1 MKKITLL
8 FILLITSIGLSQE
21 LITNGNF
28 ETGDETGW
36 IGNAAN
42 VVTENNNSYNSANVE
57 AAGNA
62 WDVSLSQVIS
72 ITNGE
77 TYTLRFDAWSDT
89 NRTII
94 AGIGLN
100 EAPWT
105 SVNETI
111 TLSTTSQSYILTLTA
126 NFGLENN
133 RVVFDMGAAT
143 GFVGI
148 DNVSLK
154 VLDTEDDA
162 RLSDLQVDATT
173 ISGFSPAVT
182 SYDYEA
188 IAGSTVPTV
197 TATASN
203 ANATVTIQPATS
215 IPGNTTYKLCLKTQA
230 IQKHI
235 RYLLL

>member
-42 VVTENNNSYNSANVE
+42 VVTENNNNSYNSANVE

-62 WDVSLSQVIS
+62 WDVSLSQVVS

-77 TYTLRFDAWSDT
+77 TYTLRFDAWLDT

-111 TLSTTSQSYILTLTA
+111 TLSTTSQSYRNTQSKLCFSVSLTLENGNQRRKQDQLNHQLICTA
-126 NFGLENN
+126 N
-133 RVVFDMGAAT
+133 
-143 GFVGI
+143 
-148 DNVSLK
+148 
-154 VLDTEDDA
+154 
-162 RLSDLQVDATT
+162 
-173 ISGFSPAVT
+173 
-182 SYDYEA
+182 
-188 IAGSTVPTV
+188 VPTSGRQ
-197 TATASN
+197 T
-203 ANATVTIQPATS
+203 TVKVSA
-215 IPGNTTYKLCLKTQA
+215 
-230 IQKHI
+230 
-235 RYLLL
+235 

>member
-42 VVTENNNSYNSANVE
+42 VVTENNNNSYNSANVE

-62 WDVSLSQVIS
+62 WDVSLSQVVS

-77 TYTLRFDAWSDT
+77 TYTLRFDAWLDT

-126 NFGLENN
+126 NFGLENS
-133 RVVFDMGAAT
+133 RVVFDKVAAT

-148 DNVSLK
+148 DLEYSCAFFN
-154 VLDTEDDA
+154 
-162 RLSDLQVDATT
+162 
-173 ISGFSPAVT
+173 
-182 SYDYEA
+182 
-188 IAGSTVPTV
+188 
-197 TATASN
+197 
-203 ANATVTIQPATS
+203 
-215 IPGNTTYKLCLKTQA
+215 
-230 IQKHI
+230 
-235 RYLLL
+235 

>member
-42 VVTENNNSYNSANVE
+42 VVTENNSYNSANVE

-94 AGIGLN
+94 AGIGLS

>member
-8 FILLITSIGLSQE
+8 FILLITSIGLSKE

-62 WDVSLSQVIS
+62 WDVSLSQVVS

-77 TYTLRFDAWSDT
+77 TYTLRFDAWLDT

-105 SVNETI
+105 SVMK
-111 TLSTTSQSYILTLTA
+111 Q
-126 NFGLENN
+126 
-133 RVVFDMGAAT
+133 
-143 GFVGI
+143 
-148 DNVSLK
+148 
-154 VLDTEDDA
+154 
-162 RLSDLQVDATT
+162 
-173 ISGFSPAVT
+173 
-182 SYDYEA
+182 
-188 IAGSTVPTV
+188 
-197 TATASN
+197 
-203 ANATVTIQPATS
+203 
-215 IPGNTTYKLCLKTQA
+215 
-230 IQKHI
+230 
-235 RYLLL
+235 

>member
-28 ETGDETGW
+28 ERDETGW

-42 VVTENNNSYNSANVE
+42 VVTENNNNSYNSANVE

-62 WDVSLSQVIS
+62 WDVSLSQVVS

-77 TYTLRFDAWSDT
+77 TYTLRFDAWLDT

-126 NFGLENN
+126 NFGLENS
-133 RVVFDMGAAT
+133 RVVFDMVAAT

-148 DNVSLK
+148 DLEYSCAFFN
-154 VLDTEDDA
+154 
-162 RLSDLQVDATT
+162 
-173 ISGFSPAVT
+173 
-182 SYDYEA
+182 
-188 IAGSTVPTV
+188 
-197 TATASN
+197 
-203 ANATVTIQPATS
+203 
-215 IPGNTTYKLCLKTQA
+215 
-230 IQKHI
+230 
-235 RYLLL
+235 

>member
-57 AAGNA
+57 AAGNT
-62 WDVSLSQVIS
+62 WDVSLSQVVS

-126 NFGLENN
+126 NFGLENS
-133 RVVFDMGAAT
+133 RVVFDMVAAT

-148 DNVSLK
+148 DLEYSCAFFN
-154 VLDTEDDA
+154 
-162 RLSDLQVDATT
+162 
-173 ISGFSPAVT
+173 
-182 SYDYEA
+182 
-188 IAGSTVPTV
+188 
-197 TATASN
+197 
-203 ANATVTIQPATS
+203 
-215 IPGNTTYKLCLKTQA
+215 
-230 IQKHI
+230 
-235 RYLLL
+235 

>member
-62 WDVSLSQVIS
+62 WDVSLSQVVS

-77 TYTLRFDAWSDT
+77 TYTLRFDAWLDT

-126 NFGLENN
+126 NFGLENS
-133 RVVFDMGAAT
+133 RVVFDMVAAT

-148 DNVSLK
+148 DLEYSCAFFN
-154 VLDTEDDA
+154 
-162 RLSDLQVDATT
+162 
-173 ISGFSPAVT
+173 
-182 SYDYEA
+182 
-188 IAGSTVPTV
+188 
-197 TATASN
+197 
-203 ANATVTIQPATS
+203 
-215 IPGNTTYKLCLKTQA
+215 
-230 IQKHI
+230 
-235 RYLLL
+235 